1 MAGRLKCWEFFECGE
16 KECPVYKSKEL
27 RCWLVSNTLCRNEI
41 QGRFLEKIEMCLDC
55 EPFKVNMNNDSLEE
69 TLRVVHGQY
78 TRFRRMVEDRDRELE
93 STSMELAMGLSEVM
107 EALKRIS
114 TGDPE
119 VRISEDSKLDL
130 IAKLKHMVNLTAENL
145 GEIVGM
151 SHDFA
156 IGLAE
161 HFDTLHR
168 VSEGDLTARVSG
180 VTEVELLE
188 SLKEVTNK
196 MIQNVSKEM
205 SERKAAEEASL
216 KEKNFSESAISSLPG
231 IFYLFNEE
239 GRYLRWNENFEK
251 VSGYSAEE
259 ISSMVPL
266 DFFRGQDR
274 EIISKAI
281 QEAFDKGKTAVEADL
296 VSSDGRKTPYYL
308 TGMRAKIGDA
318 TYLVGMGINITERKA
333 AEDALQENE
342 VLLTSIIESMSDGI
356 LVLDR
361 NFHYTYWNRSME
373 RISKTSRQEV
383 VDNGKVAWEI
393 FPHLA
398 EEGTEKM
405 MQEAMGGK
413 TVERE
418 NIPYRLRDGTAGFTS
433 EVFFPLRTTTGEMK
447 GLVGVV
453 RDVTERKETEEALR
467 RAKEDA
473 EAANVAKSEFLAN
486 MSHEIRTPMNAI
498 IGMTDLA
505 LDSGLTTEQRDYLET
520 VKTSSDSL
528 LTLINDI
535 LDLSKI
541 ESRKLDLDL
550 VEFNLAD
557 NVGDTLKTLAVR
569 ADEKGL
575 ELACRVV
582 PDVPEILVGDPG
594 RLRQILMNLVGNAI
608 KFTERGEV
616 VVHVERGGEKE
627 NKICLRFTVADTGI
641 GIPPDKQQLI
651 FQPFAQADG
660 TTTRKYG
667 GTGLGLTIT
676 KHLVE
681 IMGGAIQ
688 VESKVG
694 KGTSLRFSAY
704 FDLPKKPSVEP
715 PAFES
720 LDVRGLRALVVDDNA
735 TNRRILEEILTNWG
749 MKPTGA
755 NNARAAL
762 ATMEQAKVLG
772 LPFGLVLLDAV
783 MPGMDGF
790 TLAQEMKKRPGLVG
804 VVIMMVTSA
813 GQRGDAARCRE
824 LGISAYLTKPIKQ
837 SDLLDAIMT
846 VLAYE
851 QRNKKKSPL
860 ITRHTLREM
869 QGAHATEVGSRALKI
884 LVAED
889 NAVNQKVVSRIL
901 EKHDHTVVLAGNGK
915 EAVHAL
921 ENDSFDIV
929 LMDVQMPEM
938 DGLEATKA
946 IREAESGLATRIPI
960 IALTAHAMKGDR
972 DQCLKAGMDDYVSK
986 PVKSEELFQA
996 MARQTL
1002 ALEEREAKGADKA
1015 TPDGGDIFN
1024 LEALF
1029 QRFDGDETLCN
1040 ELLGI
1045 FLEDTPGQL
1054 EKLKQAVQDNDASQ
1068 VELSAHAIKGASA
1081 NIGADALKDA
1091 AYQLEIAG
1099 KAHDMGKAQSFVG
1112 KLEGQF
1118 EELRKILSET
1128 GL

>member
-16 KECPVYKSKEL
+16 KECPVYKSREL

-41 QGRFLEKIEMCLDC
+41 QGKFLEKIEMCLDC
-55 EPFKVNMNNDSLEE
+55 EPFKANMNNDSLEE

-78 TRFRRMVEDRDRELE
+78 TGFRRMVEDRDRELE
-93 STSMELAMGLSEVM
+93 NTSMELAMGLSEVM
-107 EALKRIS
+107 EALKRIAS
-114 TGDPE
+114 GDPE
-119 VRISEDSKLDL
+119 VRISEDSKLEL

-168 VSEGDLTARVSG
+168 VSVGDLTARVSG

-188 SLKEVTNK
+188 SLKEITNK
-196 MIQNVSKEM
+196 MIENVSKEI
-205 SERKAAEEASL
+205 SERKAAQEAAL

-239 GRYLRWNENFEK
+239 GRYLRWNENLEK
-251 VSGYSAEE
+251 VSGYSAKE

-266 DFFRGQDR
+266 DFFGGQDR
-274 EIISKAI
+274 EVIGKAI

-296 VSSDGRKTPYYL
+296 ISSDGRKTPYYF
-308 TGMRAKIGDA
+308 TGMRTRIGDS
-318 TYLVGMGINITERKA
+318 TYLVGMGINITERKK

-356 LVLDR
+356 LVLDP
-361 NFHYTYWNRSME
+361 NFYYTYWNRSME

-398 EEGTEKM
+398 EEGTDKM
-405 MQEAMGGK
+405 MREAMGGK

-418 NIPYRLRDGTAGFTS
+418 NIPYCLRDGTTGFTS
-433 EVFFPLRTTTGEMK
+433 EVFLPLRTTTGEMK
-447 GLVGVV
+447 GVVGVV
-453 RDVTERKETEEALR
+453 RDVTERKEAEEALR
-467 RAKEDA
+467 KAKEDA

-505 LDSGLTTEQRDYLET
+505 LDTGLTTEQGEYLQT
-520 VKTSSDSL
+520 VKASSDAL

-541 ESRKLDLDL
+541 ESGKLDLDL
-550 VEFNLAD
+550 VDFNLAD

-582 PDVPEILVGDPG
+582 PDVPETLVGDPG

-616 VVHVERGGEKE
+616 VVHVERGDEKE
-627 NKICLRFTVADTGI
+627 NKICLRFTVSDTGI
-641 GIPPDKQQLI
+641 GIPRDKQQMI

-694 KGTSLRFSAY
+694 KGTSLHFSAY
-704 FDLPKKPSVEP
+704 FNLPKKPSVEP
-715 PAFES
+715 PTFES
-720 LDVRGLRALVVDDNA
+720 LDVRGLRVLVVDDNA
-735 TNRRILEEILTNWG
+735 TNRRILEEILANWG
-749 MKPTGA
+749 MKPTGV
-755 NNARAAL
+755 NNARTAL

-772 LPFGLVLLDAV
+772 LPFGLVLVDAV

-790 TLAQEMKKRPGLVG
+790 ALAQEMKKRPGLVG

-813 GQRGDAARCRE
+813 GHRGDAARCRE

-837 SDLLDAIMT
+837 SDLLDTIMT

-851 QRNKKKSPL
+851 QRDEKKSPL
-860 ITRHTLREM
+860 ITRHRLREM

-889 NAVNQKVVSRIL
+889 NAVNQLVVSRIL
-901 EKHDHTVVLAGNGK
+901 EKRGHTVILVENGK

-921 ENDSFDIV
+921 DRDIFDIV

-946 IREAESGLATRIPI
+946 IRKGESERGTRIPI

-972 DQCLKAGMDDYVSK
+972 DQCLKAGMDGYVSK
-986 PVKSEELFQA
+986 PIKPEELFQA
-996 MARQTL
+996 IERQASGSEGVEEKGSDTTPSGGGEVFDWA
-1002 ALEEREAKGADKA
+1002 ALLERFERDK
-1015 TPDGGDIFN
+1015 
-1024 LEALF
+1024 
-1029 QRFDGDETLCN
+1029 TLCH

-1045 FLEDTPGQL
+1045 FLEDTPS
-1054 EKLKQAVQDNDASQ
+1054 KLHKLRQAIEDNDPLL
-1068 VELSAHAIKGASA
+1068 VEHCAHAIKGASA
-1081 NIGADALKDA
+1081 NIGANALTGA
-1091 AYQLEIAG
+1091 AHEMEIAA
-1099 KAHDMGKAQSFVG
+1099 KDRDIGKAQSFVG

-1118 EELRKILSET
+1118 EELRKVLSET